1 MNEQILRLKMLHLL
15 HITYIPSISSTL
27 AIAGSLEM
35 DLLNIAFALDCEP
48 LLLTPLDLAPDDI
61 LII

>member
-1 MNEQILRLKMLHLL
+1 MLHLL